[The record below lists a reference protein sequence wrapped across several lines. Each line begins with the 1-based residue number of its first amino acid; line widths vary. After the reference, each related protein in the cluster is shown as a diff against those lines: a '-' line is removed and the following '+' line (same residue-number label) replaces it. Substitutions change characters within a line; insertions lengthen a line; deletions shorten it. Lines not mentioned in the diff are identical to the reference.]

1 MRFAWKVAEALADGD
16 FQSGQTL
23 AEHFGVS
30 RTVIWRAVHAL
41 ESTGLE
47 IHSVKSRGYRLSAP
61 VEWLDE
67 DSIRRAVAED
77 APLARRDLMVM
88 SETDSTNQRMLEK
101 RPPPIGEMRVC
112 CADYQSG
119 GRGRRGRRWLSPP
132 GAGLYLSAAWLF
144 ERQPRQLTA
153 LGLGA
158 GLAVR
163 RALLANGVPEVGL
176 KWPNDLTVGGRKL
189 GGVLVE
195 LRAEGNGPAFVVV
208 GVGVNCRIAPV
219 MREGIEAGGGL
230 PVTDLAEVCGDEMPG
245 RNVLAGSIIG
255 ELGRLLRDY
264 EADGF
269 EPWRAEWESADALVG
284 KFVRVEVGDGEMNGT
299 ARGIDPEGALL
310 VETGSCLKRV
320 IAGDVSVREQP

>member
-1 MRFAWKVAEALADGD
+1 M
-16 FQSGQTL
+16 
-23 AEHFGVS
+23 
-30 RTVIWRAVHAL
+30 
-41 ESTGLE
+41 
-47 IHSVKSRGYRLSAP
+47 
-61 VEWLDE
+61 
-67 DSIRRAVAED
+67 
-77 APLARRDLMVM
+77 
-88 SETDSTNQRMLEK
+88 
-101 RPPPIGEMRVC
+101 
-112 CADYQSG
+112 
-119 GRGRRGRRWLSPP
+119 
-132 GAGLYLSAAWLF
+132 
-144 ERQPRQLTA
+144 TA
-153 LGLGA
+153 LGLAA

-163 RALLANGVPEVGL
+163 RALLANGVPDVGL
-176 KWPNDLTVGGRKL
+176 KWPNDLTVNGSKL
-189 GGVLVE
+189 GGVLVD

-230 PVTDLAEVCGDEMPG
+230 PVTDLAEVCGEEEMPG

-264 EADGF
+264 EAGGF
-269 EPWRAEWESADALVG
+269 EPWRAEWEAADVLAG